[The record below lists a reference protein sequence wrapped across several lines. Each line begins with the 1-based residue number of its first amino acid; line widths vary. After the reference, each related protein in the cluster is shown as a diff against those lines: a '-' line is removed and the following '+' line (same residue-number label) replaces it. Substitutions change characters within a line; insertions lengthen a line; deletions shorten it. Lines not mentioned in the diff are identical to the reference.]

1 MTLEQI
7 RALLPLIILVGA
19 AVAIMLGLAVRRNHA
34 FTVAVAVGS
43 LAAAILSLA
52 LGPTVATPI
61 TPLLRLDGFSVFF
74 SGLILAASLFVAVL
88 SHGYWNRR
96 RTVISEEFYILLL
109 LAAAGSVTLTMAVH
123 FASFFLGLEI
133 LSGSLYAMIAYER
146 DRQAAVEAG
155 IKYLV
160 LAGGSSAVLLFGMA
174 LVYAR
179 TGTLDMAAAAA
190 KLAGALDVLTLAGVA
205 MILVGIGFKLALAPF
220 HLWAA
225 DVYEGAPA
233 PTAAY
238 AATVS
243 KGAIF
248 ALLVRL
254 AAAMDIQSNP
264 PFQATLAAAAVITMF
279 AGNLLALRQS
289 NLKRLLAYSSI
300 AHMGYLLVAFLAA
313 GTLGRTAVG
322 FYLAAYIITT
332 LGVFAVMIV
341 LSGTER
347 DADRLEDYIG
357 LSRAHPLLAA
367 VFAGMLLSLAGLP
380 LTAGFVGKFYLLA
393 AGVGAH
399 LWVLVAALVIS
410 STISL
415 FYYLRFIA
423 AAYAQPAAPPALPAA
438 VAMPRLAR
446 LAIAVLVI
454 LLLWL
459 GVYPAAV
466 IRAIQEAVAI
476 GR

>member
-1 MTLEQI
+1 
-7 RALLPLIILVGA
+7 
-19 AVAIMLGLAVRRNHA
+19 
-34 FTVAVAVGS
+34 
-43 LAAAILSLA
+43 
-52 LGPTVATPI
+52 
-61 TPLLRLDGFSVFF
+61 
-74 SGLILAASLFVAVL
+74 VAVL

>member
-1 MTLEQI
+1 
-7 RALLPLIILVGA
+7 
-19 AVAIMLGLAVRRNHA
+19 
-34 FTVAVAVGS
+34 
-43 LAAAILSLA
+43 
-52 LGPTVATPI
+52 
-61 TPLLRLDGFSVFF
+61 
-74 SGLILAASLFVAVL
+74 
-88 SHGYWNRR
+88 
-96 RTVISEEFYILLL
+96 
-109 LAAAGSVTLTMAVH
+109 
-123 FASFFLGLEI
+123 
-133 LSGSLYAMIAYER
+133 
-146 DRQAAVEAG
+146 
-155 IKYLV
+155 
-160 LAGGSSAVLLFGMA
+160 
-174 LVYAR
+174 
-179 TGTLDMAAAAA
+179 
-190 KLAGALDVLTLAGVA
+190 
-205 MILVGIGFKLALAPF
+205 
-220 HLWAA
+220 
-225 DVYEGAPA
+225 
-233 PTAAY
+233 
-238 AATVS
+238 
-243 KGAIF
+243 
-248 ALLVRL
+248 
-254 AAAMDIQSNP
+254 
-264 PFQATLAAAAVITMF
+264 
-279 AGNLLALRQS
+279 
-289 NLKRLLAYSSI
+289 
-300 AHMGYLLVAFLAA
+300 
-313 GTLGRTAVG
+313 
-322 FYLAAYIITT
+322 
-332 LGVFAVMIV
+332 MIV